1 MEGVVSQLRSTHS
14 PAYSPIAVGRGGECS
29 RPCLVLIVAVHGLCK
44 VDQVDSPCLHLGLV
58 VVCAPRN
65 IRTEMLRVAHNY
77 KRLYEM
83 YNFDYDPEPGSVQYK
98 IDQRI
103 KRVSKGNLA
112 GAGVLV
118 NAKG

>member
-1 MEGVVSQLRSTHS
+1 MTGEGLT
-14 PAYSPIAVGRGGECS
+14 AAGWKGCYCRGLWGAQQALQQGS
-29 RPCLVLIVAVHGLCK
+29 LVLIVAVARLCK
-44 VDQVDSPCLHLGLV
+44 VDQVDSPCLHLPI
-58 VVCAPRN
+58 VCALRN

-103 KRVSKGNLA
+103 KRVSKGN
-112 GAGVLV
+112 
-118 NAKG
+118 